1 MRSKGSTTRL
11 HKIRS
16 VTRLR
21 TAIFICGLFLL
32 FMPDVH
38 WWHEEGDNRFTVFLN
53 GFEMGTVEDADIVPE
68 LFRDA
73 RRELAAE
80 REGMSFL
87 RLTELDTTG
96 EELIRG
102 DIDDLSTVRRNIKT
116 AISSEI
122 TSGYSKAY
130 SIKVGKTMVNVA
142 GAEEARKLLQETID
156 VYDKSG
162 DFVVDLVADHCREL
176 NVLVPR
182 VERREEEEEEEP
194 LLSFGGAANITDDEE
209 NWEPEDKE
217 IGFDSFDYGI
227 EEMGF
232 SETVEVVEAYLPN
245 ESILDY
251 EEARGKLTNLQE
263 LQQIYKVKSGD
274 TLSKISL
281 EVGLPLDEIIA
292 LNETLDN
299 ENSIIN
305 VDQELI
311 ITVPEPELSVVW
323 TETTRDDEV
332 FDLPVEYIY
341 NDEWYTNKSETLQ
354 QPSSGYH
361 ETVSQITRKNDEE
374 LDREVLYEE
383 VGVEAVAKVVEV
395 GTKIPPT
402 YIKPLAGGR
411 ISSGFGRRRNPFTG
425 AAGANHAGVDI
436 ATPTGT
442 PIWASSGGTVV
453 WAGWNGGYGYLVS
466 INHPDGRQT
475 RYAHLSKI
483 YVSVGQYVS
492 QGQVI
497 AASGSTGNSTGP
509 HLHFEMRIGGVAYNP
524 MDYVNLY

>member
-1 MRSKGSTTRL
+1 MRSKGTTTRL

-38 WWHEEGDNRFTVFLN
+38 WWTPEGENRFMVFLD
-53 GFEMGTVEDADIVPE
+53 GVAMGTVDDPAKADE
-68 LFRDA
+68 LYREA
-73 RRELAAE
+73 RRELEAS
-80 REGMSFL
+80 REGMGFMQL
-87 RLTELDTTG
+87 PELTTKG

-102 DIDDLSTVRRNIKT
+102 EIDREEDVKQLIKST
-116 AISSEI
+116 ISSELS
-122 TSGYSKAY
+122 TGYAKAY
-130 SIKVGKTMVNVA
+130 SIKVGETMVNVA
-142 GAEEARKLLQETID
+142 GAEEAQKLLQETISE
-156 VYDKSG
+156 YDPSG
-162 DFVVDLVADHCREL
+162 EFKVELVADHTREL
-176 NVLVPR
+176 NVLIPR
-182 VERREEEEEEEP
+182 VGRAQEEEEETPVLE
-194 LLSFGGAANITDDEE
+194 LGGGAAVTDDEE
-209 NWEPEDKE
+209 NWVIEEE
-217 IGFDSFDYGI
+217 ETGFDSFDYGI

-232 SETVEVVEAYLPN
+232 SESVEVVEAYLPADN
-245 ESILDY
+245 IEDY
-251 EEARGKLTNLQE
+251 EEARGRLTNLQE

-274 TLSKISL
+274 TLSKIAL

-292 LNETLDN
+292 LNETLEN

-305 VDQELI
+305 VDQELL

-341 NDEWYTNKSETLQ
+341 NDEWFTNKSVTRQ
-354 QPSSGYH
+354 QPSAGYH
-361 ETVSQITRKNDEE
+361 ETVSLITRKNDEE
-374 LDREVLYEE
+374 LEREVLYEE

-395 GTKIPPT
+395 GTMIPPT
-402 YIKPLAGGR
+402 YIKPLSGGR
-411 ISSGFGRRRNPFTG
+411 ISSGFGGRRSPFTG
-425 AAGANHAGVDI
+425 AASSHAGVDI

-453 WAGWNGGYGYLVS
+453 WAGWNGGYGNLVS

-497 AASGSTGNSTGP
+497 AASGSTGQSTGP

>member
-1 MRSKGSTTRL
+1 M
-11 HKIRS
+11 
-16 VTRLR
+16 
-21 TAIFICGLFLL
+21 FICGLFLL

-38 WWHEEGDNRFTVFLN
+38 WWHPEGNNRFMVFLN
-53 GFEMGTVEDADIVPE
+53 GFEMGTVKEEEEAAE
-68 LFRDA
+68 MFRQA
-73 RRELAAE
+73 RLELAAE
-80 REGMSFL
+80 GEGMSL
-87 RLTELDTTG
+87 MQLTELTTTG
-96 EELIRG
+96 EELITG
-102 DIDDLSTVRRNIKT
+102 DIDDPEQVKRNIKT
-116 AISSEI
+116 AISSDI
-122 TSGYSKAY
+122 TSGFSKAY
-130 SIKVGKTMVNVA
+130 SIKVGETMVSVP
-142 GAEEARKLLQETID
+142 GAEEATKLLQETID
-156 VYDKSG
+156 QYDTEG
-162 DFVVDLVADHCREL
+162 DFKVELVADHSREL

-182 VERREEEEEEEP
+182 VSRREVEEEVPP
-194 LLSFGGAANITDDEE
+194 LLDLGGAAAITDDEE
-209 NWEPEDKE
+209 NWVYDDEE
-217 IGFDSFDYGI
+217 IGFDSFEYGI
-227 EEMGF
+227 EDMSF
-232 SETVEVVEAYLPN
+232 SESVEVVEAYLPAD
-245 ESILDY
+245 SIMDY
-251 EEARGKLTNLQE
+251 EAAKGRLTDLQE

-281 EVGLPLDEIIA
+281 EVGLPLDQIIA
-292 LNETLDN
+292 LNETLEN

-311 ITVPEPELSVVW
+311 ITVPEPELSVIW

-341 NDEWYTNKSETLQ
+341 NDDWFTTKSVTHQ
-354 QPSSGYH
+354 QPSAGYH
-361 ETVSQITRKNDEE
+361 ETVSLITRKNNDE
-374 LDREVLYEE
+374 LDREILYEE
-383 VGVEAVAKVVEV
+383 VGMEAVAKVVEV
-395 GTKIPPT
+395 GTMVPPT
-402 YIKPLAGGR
+402 YIKPLSGGR
-411 ISSGFGRRRNPFTG
+411 ISSGFGGRRNPFTG
-425 AAGANHAGVDI
+425 AAGSNHAGVDI